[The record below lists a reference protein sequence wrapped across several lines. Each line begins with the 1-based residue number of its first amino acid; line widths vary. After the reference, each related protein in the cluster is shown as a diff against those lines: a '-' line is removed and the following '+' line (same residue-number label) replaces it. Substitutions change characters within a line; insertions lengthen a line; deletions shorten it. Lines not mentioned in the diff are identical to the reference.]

1 LHPFQVLIASG
12 VAAALALCAVALI
25 SSGGKAQRVEALSQ
39 HHQKAALAARH
50 HKAPVRHAAHEMS
63 AKAAKAY
70 AKYEAHQ
77 KEMQAIIKGIK
88 PVPKIFSKK
97 EFKSDAKTAGVG
109 MPKRAAKA
117 FSQKLDDISS
127 EFDPIEDADSNY
139 ARTLGVREPS
149 RTNGAVPEDMDVSP
163 ERKARVQ
170 SLDDI
175 SSEFDPIED
184 ADSNYARTLGVRE
197 PSRTNGVVPEDMDV
211 SPERKA
217 PVQMLYD
224 VDGPQPS
231 DGSRSRWARAGAID
245 GKGARARRP
254 GMDTSTAELI
264 RDYLPRE

>member
-149 RTNGAVPEDMDVSP
+149 RTNG
-163 ERKARVQ
+163 
-170 SLDDI
+170 
-175 SSEFDPIED
+175 
-184 ADSNYARTLGVRE
+184 
-197 PSRTNGVVPEDMDV
+197 VVPEDMDV

>member
-1 LHPFQVLIASG
+1 MHPFQVLIASG

-77 KEMQAIIKGIK
+77 KEMQAIIKSIK

-163 ERKARVQ
+163 ERKA
-170 SLDDI
+170 
-175 SSEFDPIED
+175 
-184 ADSNYARTLGVRE
+184 
-197 PSRTNGVVPEDMDV
+197 
-211 SPERKA
+211 